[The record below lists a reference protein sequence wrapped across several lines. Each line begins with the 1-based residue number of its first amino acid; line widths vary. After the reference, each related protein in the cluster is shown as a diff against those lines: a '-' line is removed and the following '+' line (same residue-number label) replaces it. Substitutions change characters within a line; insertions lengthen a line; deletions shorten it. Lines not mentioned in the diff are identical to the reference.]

1 MKVLENIKHYRKLKS
16 LSQEEMSDRLGMSQ
30 NNYGK
35 IERGDTELTVVRLVE
50 ISKILETPIFEL
62 VGEDLNG
69 IVELIKQT
77 YETQLKYTKADVA
90 KNNVIIKSLLKDL
103 EYYRNI
109 LFEKGLI
116 DAIENKRGRDY
127 IAAQSRV
134 IINEES
140 ASSIEKGLKREYDS

>member
-62 VGEDLNG
+62 VGEERTKKK
-69 IVELIKQT
+69 IIS
-77 YETQLKYTKADVA
+77 LKKP
-90 KNNVIIKSLLKDL
+90 
-103 EYYRNI
+103 
-109 LFEKGLI
+109 
-116 DAIENKRGRDY
+116 
-127 IAAQSRV
+127 
-134 IINEES
+134 
-140 ASSIEKGLKREYDS
+140 